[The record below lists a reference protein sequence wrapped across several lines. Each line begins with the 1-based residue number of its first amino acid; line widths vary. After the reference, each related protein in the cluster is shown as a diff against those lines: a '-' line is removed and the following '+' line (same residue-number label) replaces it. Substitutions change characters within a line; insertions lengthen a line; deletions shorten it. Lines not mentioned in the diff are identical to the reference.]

1 MKIILTYIIF
11 LILILQTECYAQQDT
26 LLMKDKVET
35 NYFYFFNS
43 NPFNANVL
51 YNDSLIGITP
61 LRFYSSEKL
70 NGNTIFKKTDFK
82 DLIFDLKNYNFEK
95 GVEVNLDKIHNFNLV
110 EKDRLSQFKT
120 KRNYGLIIGTG
131 LVTLLGGFSAVRF
144 KNIANNSYDNY
155 QITLNNSDL
164 DKSNKYDIYSG
175 IGLAVMQIAFIGFIY
190 FLFFK

>member
-11 LILILQTECYAQQDT
+11 LIFILQTECYAQQDT
-26 LLMKDKVET
+26 LIMKDTIET
-35 NYFYFFNS
+35 DYYYFFNS

-51 YNDSLIGITP
+51 YKDSLIGITP

-70 NGNTIFKKTDFK
+70 GGNIVFKKTDFK
-82 DLIFDLKNYNFEK
+82 DLTFDLKNYNFEK
-95 GVEVNLDKIHNFNLV
+95 GIEVNLDKIYNFNLV

-155 QITLNNSDL
+155 QITLNNSEL

>member
-11 LILILQTECYAQQDT
+11 IIFILQTECYAQQDT
-26 LLMKDKVET
+26 LIMKDTIET
-35 NYFYFFNS
+35 DYYYFFNS

-51 YNDSLIGITP
+51 YKDSLIGITP

-70 NGNTIFKKTDFK
+70 GGNIVFKKTDFK
-82 DLIFDLKNYNFEK
+82 DLTFDLKNYNFEK
-95 GVEVNLDKIHNFNLV
+95 GIEVNLDKIYNFNLV

>member
-11 LILILQTECYAQQDT
+11 LIFILQTECYAQQDT
-26 LLMKDKVET
+26 LIMKDTIET
-35 NYFYFFNS
+35 DYYYFFNS

-51 YNDSLIGITP
+51 YKDSLIGITP

-70 NGNTIFKKTDFK
+70 GGNIVFKKTDFK
-82 DLIFDLKNYNFEK
+82 DLTFDLKNYNFEK
-95 GVEVNLDKIHNFNLV
+95 GIEVNLDKIYNFNLV

-131 LVTLLGGFSAVRF
+131 LVTLLGGFSAVQF

-155 QITLNNSDL
+155 QITLNNSEL